1 MKSANRKEPD
11 MPTLADKKR
20 TFTKEVIIEA
30 AEELFSQRGYHNTQ
44 VMDIVKKVGMSAGTF
59 YNYFQDKRELFAQI
73 TRQNFEDFRDRIRKL
88 REPVNIWDR
97 DDRYAKLIETFTA
110 YFDYID
116 GHRQQFLILL
126 RGSFGVD
133 EELDNNVWR
142 HYSDIARDLANDIQ
156 TWLDIGIIEGVNP
169 HTLAYAVVGMAMHLG
184 HSYLME
190 EQFTREDAISTL
202 TDGSMT
208 MFESYLTEA
217 GMKALQKQI
226 HTKTEDSIHGHH

>member
-1 MKSANRKEPD
+1 MLSLIE
-11 MPTLADKKR
+11 KKR
-20 TFTKEVIIEA
+20 QYTRDMIIEA
-30 AEELFSQRGYHNTQ
+30 AEDLFSRHGYHNTQ
-44 VMDIVKKVGMSAGTF
+44 IMDIVKAVGMSAGTF
-59 YNYFQDKRELFAQI
+59 YNYFKDKRALFEQI
-73 TRQNFEDFRDRIRKL
+73 PRRNFEDFRSRIRKL

-97 DDRYAKLIETFTA
+97 TDRFAKLDAPFRA

-133 EELDNNVWR
+133 EELDGNVWR
-142 HYSDIARDLANDIQ
+142 HYSDIAQDLSDDAQ

-190 EQFTREDAISTL
+190 EKFTRGEAISML
-202 TDGSMT
+202 TYLSNT

-217 GMKALQKQI
+217 GRRALEEMK
-226 HTKTEDSIHGHH
+226 

>member
-1 MKSANRKEPD
+1 
-11 MPTLADKKR
+11 MPSLTEKKR
-20 TFTKEVIIEA
+20 QYARDMIIEA
-30 AEELFSQRGYHNTQ
+30 AEDLFSRHGYHNTQ
-44 VMDIVKKVGMSAGTF
+44 VLDIVKAVGMSAGTF
-59 YNYFQDKRELFAQI
+59 YNYFRDKRDLFEQI
-73 TRQNFEDFRDRIRKL
+73 TRRNFEDFRERIRKL

-97 DDRYAKLIETFTA
+97 VDRLAKLDETFSA

-133 EELDNNVWR
+133 EELDGNVWR
-142 HYSDIARDLANDIQ
+142 HYSNIAQDLADDVQ

-190 EQFTREDAISTL
+190 EKFTREEAIHTL
-202 TDGSMT
+202 TSLSNT
-208 MFESYLTEA
+208 MFESYLTVA
-217 GMKALQKQI
+217 GKKAMEEMK
-226 HTKTEDSIHGHH
+226 

>member
-1 MKSANRKEPD
+1 MSSLIE
-11 MPTLADKKR
+11 KKR
-20 TFTKEVIIEA
+20 QYTRDMIIEA
-30 AEELFSQRGYHNTQ
+30 AEELFSRHGYHNTQ
-44 VMDIVKKVGMSAGTF
+44 VMDIVKSVGMSAGTF
-59 YNYFQDKRELFAQI
+59 YNYYTDKRDLFEQI
-73 TRQNFEDFRDRIRKL
+73 TRRNFEDFRARIRKL

-97 DDRYAKLIETFTA
+97 SDRFAKLDDTFSA

-133 EELDNNVWR
+133 EELDGNVWR
-142 HYSDIARDLANDIQ
+142 HYSDIAQDLADDLQ
-156 TWLDIGIIEGVNP
+156 TWLNVGIIEGVNP

-190 EQFTREDAISTL
+190 QKFTREEAIKTL
-202 TDGSMT
+202 TSLSNT

-217 GMKALQKQI
+217 GRKSLENSNDMQRRF
-226 HTKTEDSIHGHH
+226 EDEHD